1 MRWIDL
7 CIRLFG
13 RDATMERDGAAAGP
27 DSPVRLLV
35 WRGRF
40 LTVMK

>member
-1 MRWIDL
+1 MRWIDI

-13 RDATMERDGAAAGP
+13 RDATMGRDGAAVRP

-35 WRGRF
+35 WRRRF